1 MKRATLLPILL
12 SIVAVGSIGERSS
25 ADDTRLDGWKTSH
38 QEAWRA
44 AQTEQ
49 RPMLMYITTENCVY
63 CRKMV
68 QETLSDGN
76 VAKDIQASFV
86 PVSLTAHGNRILV
99 RKLRVKSYPT
109 TVIISP
115 KSVVLD
121 YMSGYVSPE
130 EMHERLA
137 IAARKSSAVR

>member
-1 MKRATLLPILL
+1 MNRATLLPILI
-12 SIVAVGSIGERSS
+12 SIIAVGSIGERSS
-25 ADDTRLDGWKTSH
+25 ANDTRLDGWKTSH

-49 RPMLMYITTENCVY
+49 RPMLIYITTENCVY

-68 QETLSDGN
+68 QETLTDDN
-76 VAKDIQASFV
+76 VARDIQASFV
-86 PVSLTAHGNRILV
+86 PVNLTAQGNRILV
-99 RKLRVKSYPT
+99 RKLRVRSYPT

-115 KSVVLD
+115 RSVVLD

-130 EMHERLA
+130 EMQVRLA
-137 IAARKSSAVR
+137 TAARKYPPVR